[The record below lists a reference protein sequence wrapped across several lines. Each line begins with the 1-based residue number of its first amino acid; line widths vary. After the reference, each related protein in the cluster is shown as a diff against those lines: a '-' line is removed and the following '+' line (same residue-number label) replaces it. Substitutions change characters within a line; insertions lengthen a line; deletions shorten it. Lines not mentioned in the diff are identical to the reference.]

1 MSSLGKRVLT
11 TVVSLPT
18 IFCIIFFLPHYHYI
32 ALTILVMAA
41 TFIGTREM
49 KNLYF
54 KAEGVALHI
63 DSWMVAFLPLAQWI
77 EIAYVPQYPLLDLTV
92 VLLAVFVYAKEIYLG
107 PKDVFSKTLS
117 RIGGSSLLIIYPGL
131 LFTFIIR
138 IATLPNTVAVLI
150 LFFLLVFGNDI
161 FAFVFGMNF
170 GKNNKGI
177 FTVSPNKSIAGFI
190 GGSGMAILLSALFC
204 HFVPG
209 INEEITL
216 VQAMLLG
223 LTTSIGANIGDLV
236 ESAFKRSANVK
247 DSGTIIPGR
256 GGLLDSI
263 DSLLA
268 SAPLF
273 WVLLKFF

>member
-18 IFCIIFFLPHYHYI
+18 IFCIIFFLPHYHYVT
-32 ALTILVMAA
+32 LTILVMVA
-41 TFIGTREM
+41 TIIGTGEM
-49 KNLYF
+49 KNLYYQ
-54 KAEGVALHI
+54 AEGVSLHI
-63 DSWMVAFLPLAQWI
+63 DSWMVAFLPLAQWL
-77 EIAYVPQYPLLDLTV
+77 EITYLNEYPLLDLTV
-92 VLLAVFVYAKEIYLG
+92 VLLAVFVYAKEIFLG
-107 PKDVFSKTLS
+107 PKDVFAKTLS
-117 RIGGSSLLIIYPGL
+117 RIGGSSLLILYPGL

-138 IATLPNTVAVLI
+138 IAALPNTAAVLT

-161 FAFVFGMNF
+161 FAYVFGMNF

-177 FTVSPNKSIAGFI
+177 FAVSPNKSVAGFI

-209 INEEITL
+209 IKEEISL

-223 LTTSIGANIGDLV
+223 LTTSIGANVGDLV
-236 ESAFKRSANVK
+236 ESAFKRSAKLK

-268 SAPLF
+268 SAPIF

>member
-18 IFCIIFFLPHYHYI
+18 IFCIIFFLPHYHYV

-41 TFIGTREM
+41 TIIGTQEM
-49 KNLYF
+49 KSLYYH
-54 KAEGVALHI
+54 AEGVSLHI
-63 DSWMVAFLPLAQWI
+63 DSWMVAFLPLAQWL
-77 EIAYVPQYPLLDLTV
+77 EITYMSQYPLLDLTV
-92 VLLAVFVYAKEIYLG
+92 VLLAVFVYAKEIFLG
-107 PKDVFSKTLS
+107 PKDVFAKTLS
-117 RIGGSSLLIIYPGL
+117 RIGGSSLLILYPGL

-138 IATLPNTVAVLI
+138 IAALPNTAAVLI

-161 FAFVFGMNF
+161 FAYVFGMNF

-177 FTVSPNKSIAGFI
+177 FAVSPNKSVAGFI
-190 GGSGMAILLSALFC
+190 GGSAMAMLLSALFC

-209 INEEITL
+209 IKEEISL

-223 LTTSIGANIGDLV
+223 LTTSIGANVGDLV
-236 ESAFKRSANVK
+236 ESAFKRSAKLK

-268 SAPLF
+268 SAPIF